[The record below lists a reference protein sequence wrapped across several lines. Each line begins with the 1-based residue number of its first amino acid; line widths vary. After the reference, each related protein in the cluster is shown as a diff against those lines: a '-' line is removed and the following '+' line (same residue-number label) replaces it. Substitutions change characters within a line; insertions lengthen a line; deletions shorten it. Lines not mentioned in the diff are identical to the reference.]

1 VFWKDYLDYDKLT
14 LDYDT
19 FDPSGEL
26 TCSIILEMPEVP
38 TSWDV
43 SYRYGLE
50 TTYNGAL
57 QTVNE
62 LLEILPE
69 DD

>member
-1 VFWKDYLDYDKLT
+1 MLNIFKNLKENKTNIESASDEEK
-14 LDYDT
+14 
-19 FDPSGEL
+19 G
-26 TCSIILEMPEVP
+26 IMI